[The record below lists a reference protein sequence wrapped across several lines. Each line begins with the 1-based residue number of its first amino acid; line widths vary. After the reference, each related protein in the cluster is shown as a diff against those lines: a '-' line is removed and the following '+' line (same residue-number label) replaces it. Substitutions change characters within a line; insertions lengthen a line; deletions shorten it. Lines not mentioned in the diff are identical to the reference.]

1 MGHGARACG
10 FPLVAGLITVDEVR
24 EGSIEHALAIAYPH
38 IRSRYYT
45 PPASTAQ
52 STTDQALGTRGVP
65 CGGRIQLDPTLDLN
79 ALGLSA
85 SGKIVARA
93 LQKYGAYVGDFS
105 GAVSLYADASPT
117 AQAVWKTGLL
127 STYEI
132 KDQINLNRFRVLEIG
147 PLYDNNN

>member
-10 FPLVAGLITVDEVR
+10 FPLTAGLITVDEMQH
-24 EGSIEHALAIAYPH
+24 GSIDHALAIAYPH

-52 STTDQALGTRGVP
+52 VTTGGAQPDRGVP
-65 CGGRIQLDPTLDLN
+65 CGGRIQLDPSLNLDSM
-79 ALGLSA
+79 GLTP

-93 LQKYGAYVGDFS
+93 LQKYGAFVGDYS

-117 AQAVWKTGLL
+117 AQAAWKQGLL
-127 STYEI
+127 DTYEI
-132 KDQINLNRFRVLEIG
+132 KDQVGISQFRVLEIG
-147 PLYDNNN
+147 DLFDNGN

>member
-10 FPLVAGLITVDEVR
+10 FPLVAGLITVAEMQQ
-24 EGSIEHALAIAYPH
+24 GSIEHALAIAYPH

-52 STTDQALGTRGVP
+52 PTTDQALGTRGVP
-65 CGGRIQLDPTLDLN
+65 CGGHIQLDPAIDLN
-79 ALGLSA
+79 TLGLSV
-85 SGKIVARA
+85 SGMIVARA
-93 LQKYGAYVGDFS
+93 LQKYGAFVGDFS

-117 AQAVWKTGLL
+117 AQAAWKTGLL

-132 KDQINLNRFRVLEIG
+132 KDQLNLSKFRVLEIG
-147 PLYDNNN
+147 HLYDNNN